1 MINPISGVFGNIETR
16 LRRLEEQI
24 GSATD
29 SIMQFMAAEEKIG
42 FTDTY
47 AIYSRNVNDSFL
59 VGTSRIGVDRIG
71 DRRDQPVLLMSG

>member
-1 MINPISGVFGNIETR
+1 MINPMSGLLGNIETR

-29 SIMQFMAAEEKIG
+29 SILQFMTGDEKIG

-47 AIYSRNVNDSFL
+47 AIYSRDVNDSFL
-59 VGTSRIGVDRIG
+59 IGTSRIGIDKIG